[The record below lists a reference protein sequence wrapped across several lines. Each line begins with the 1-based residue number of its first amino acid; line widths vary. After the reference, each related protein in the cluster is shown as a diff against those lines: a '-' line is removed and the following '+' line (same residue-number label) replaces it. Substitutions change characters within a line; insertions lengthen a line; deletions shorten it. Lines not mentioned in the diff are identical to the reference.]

1 MSLLASF
8 LEEIMNDPP
17 SNLAGEQNTPGATYS
32 TRRANSVGLDEGGQ
46 EGSTS
51 EQDVTDSTSE
61 AIRLGLAFAESSMD
75 HHSIDG
81 TIRDNVR
88 RFVGLEP
95 EYQLTELFVV
105 TIALAGARTGN
116 STATLDFS
124 HSHVFSTHVMNQLR
138 MIVLV
143 PHTMFYVTPLQEW
156 VINHM
161 RDNSAIWKIP
171 EEILANNPQ
180 WMQFCSLI
188 RIRLTTIRSQIK
200 GKASVDAYTK
210 GLDINQVMYKIAPN
224 SAAISEAHKA
234 RWAWISLSIEEFNTA
249 VESGEYQKE
258 EFWVYIERHLAAT
271 KKAIWG
277 NPRLKSDTQRY
288 ERFTQLFVVA
298 LSKHNLKY
306 PIRRITRGRISSR
319 PAWQAVIEESI
330 GMGRE
335 IYATMEKDT
344 EVDEEEGSN

>member
-51 EQDVTDSTSE
+51 KQDVTDSTSE

-88 RFVGLEP
+88 RFVGL
-95 EYQLTELFVV
+95 F
-105 TIALAGARTGN
+105 
-116 STATLDFS
+116 
-124 HSHVFSTHVMNQLR
+124 
-138 MIVLV
+138 
-143 PHTMFYVTPLQEW
+143 
-156 VINHM
+156 
-161 RDNSAIWKIP
+161 
-171 EEILANNPQ
+171 
-180 WMQFCSLI
+180 
-188 RIRLTTIRSQIK
+188 
-200 GKASVDAYTK
+200 DAYTK

-277 NPRLKSDTQRY
+277 NPRLKSNTQRY

>member
-124 HSHVFSTHVMNQLR
+124 HSHVFS
-138 MIVLV
+138 
-143 PHTMFYVTPLQEW
+143 
-156 VINHM
+156 NHM

-200 GKASVDAYTK
+200 ERHLFDAYTK

>member
-51 EQDVTDSTSE
+51 EQDVTDSTSK
-61 AIRLGLAFAESSMD
+61 AICLGLAFAESSMD

-124 HSHVFSTHVMNQLR
+124 HSHVFSLFN
-138 MIVLV
+138 
-143 PHTMFYVTPLQEW
+143 
-156 VINHM
+156 
-161 RDNSAIWKIP
+161 
-171 EEILANNPQ
+171 
-180 WMQFCSLI
+180 
-188 RIRLTTIRSQIK
+188 
-200 GKASVDAYTK
+200 AYTK

-277 NPRLKSDTQRY
+277 NPRLKSNTQRY

-306 PIRRITRGRISSR
+306 PIRRITRGCISSR